1 MSYFK
6 YTYDKDYNYNLG
18 KNGIVIKDIVYNTLS
33 EKNKLDIY
41 LPTIKRESYPV
52 IVYIHGG
59 GFVQGDKTHH
69 IAGLLQGLQR
79 GYAVACINYRLGEE
93 APYPAY
99 LEDVCE
105 GLRFLKSHSEEY
117 HLDKEKFA
125 LWGDTHG
132 GYIASYTAIEG
143 PKGNLD
149 YLPTQYPQENFD
161 FCGVVSFYG
170 PMNLSDYYESQIKS
184 NHYFQLSD
192 GRITDELVFEKKG
205 QELVEFLKTLNPL
218 DDIDGTEPPFYLLH
232 GRLDFH
238 INQQNTQDFSDK
250 LTAKNVKHILD
261 FIEEG
266 IHSIDFY
273 EDEKYNEPIMK
284 FFDECFKL

>member
-1 MSYFK
+1 MEHVQ
-6 YTYDKDYNYNLG
+6 YTHDHDYNYNLG
-18 KNGIVIKDIVYNTLS
+18 HHGTVIKDITYKSLS

-41 LPTIKRESYPV
+41 LPTIKKEKYPT

-69 IAGLLQGLQR
+69 IAGILQGLQR
-79 GYAVACINYRLGEE
+79 GYAVACINYRLGTE

-105 GLRFLKSHSEEY
+105 GLRFLKAHSEEY
-117 HLDKEKFA
+117 HLDKDKFA

-132 GYIASYTAIEG
+132 GYIASYIAIEG
-143 PKGNLD
+143 PKGQLNG
-149 YLPTQYPQENFD
+149 LPTQYSEENFD

-170 PMNLSDYYESQIKS
+170 PMNLSHFYEKQVISGE
-184 NHYFQLSD
+184 YFQLPD
-192 GRITDELVFEKKG
+192 GRHCDELVFQMNGKK
-205 QELVEFLKTLNPL
+205 LIEFLKTLNPL
-218 DDIDGTEPPFYLLH
+218 SDIDGSEPPFYLLH

-238 INQQNTQDFSDK
+238 IDQQNTQDFSDTLANK
-250 LTAKNVKHILD
+250 HVKHILN
-261 FIEEG
+261 FVEEG

-273 EDEKYNEPIMK
+273 ESEKYNEPIMQ
-284 FFDECFKL
+284 FFDECFQL